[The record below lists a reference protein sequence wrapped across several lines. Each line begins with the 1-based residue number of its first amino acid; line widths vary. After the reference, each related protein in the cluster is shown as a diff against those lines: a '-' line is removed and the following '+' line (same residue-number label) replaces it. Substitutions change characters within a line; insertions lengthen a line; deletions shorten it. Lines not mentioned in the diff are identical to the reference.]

1 MNKIGKVYLVGA
13 GPGDEG
19 LLTVKA
25 KKVIEQAEVLVYDR
39 LVSDAIMALAPRDA
53 ELIYVG
59 KAAANHAMKQEEIN
73 QCLAD
78 LAKAGKNVV
87 RLKGGDPYVFGRGG
101 EEGELLFDQ
110 GVPFEVIPGITSAI
124 GGLCYGGIPITHRDL
139 TSSFHVFTGHFKDE
153 ERDHDWENIA
163 KLKGTKVFLMGVGNL
178 EYIMEKTLGF
188 GMSPD
193 MPVAIISNATRGN
206 QKVLTS
212 TASRVVSEARAGE
225 IKPPSLLV
233 IGEVVSMREKLNWFE
248 AMPLFGKTIAVTRAK
263 LQNSKLASKL
273 RDLGAT
279 VVELPAI
286 RIEPKA
292 ASEFEYCYDS
302 LLGNLP
308 VGETDKKP
316 YSWIIFTS
324 ENSVEI
330 FMEGLFEKNLDGRAI
345 GRTKIAVIG
354 SGTEKKLNSYG
365 LRADL
370 KPKRF
375 VAEGIIEAFEILAES
390 GKGICE
396 NDHVLLPRASEARP
410 LLHEWLKER
419 CPVTEVHLYDTVLE
433 TNIEDETLEMLKI
446 ADYIT
451 FTSASTVHNFMKQL
465 QANGMTMP
473 EGLKTISIGPITT
486 EAIKAEGL
494 STDLEAEVHDLNGLT
509 EALIKAVREGL

>member
-1 MNKIGKVYLVGA
+1 MNKMGKVFLVGA

-25 KKVIEQAEVLVYDR
+25 KAVIEKAQVLVYDR
-39 LVSDAIMALAPRDA
+39 LVSDAIMALAPKEA

-78 LAKAGKNVV
+78 LAKEGKVVV

-139 TSSFHVFTGHFKDE
+139 TSSFHVFTGHFKDD

-178 EYIMEKTLGF
+178 EYIMEKTMGF

-212 TASRVVSEARAGE
+212 TASKVVAEARAAE

-248 AMPLFGKTIAVTRAK
+248 SMPLFGKTIAVTRAK
-263 LQNSKLASKL
+263 AQSSKLSAML
-273 RDLGAT
+273 RDLGANVIEMPT
-279 VVELPAI
+279 I
-286 RIEPKA
+286 RIEPRVLA
-292 ASEFEYCYDS
+292 DFEGCYEPLLREDAS
-302 LLGNLP
+302 LP
-308 VGETDKKP
+308 S

-324 ENSVEI
+324 ENAVEI
-330 FMEGLFEKNLDGRAI
+330 FMEGLFAKGLDARAI
-345 GRTKIAVIG
+345 GKTKIAVIG
-354 SGTEKKLNSYG
+354 SGTGKKLKCYG
-365 LRADL
+365 LTADL
-370 KPKRF
+370 VPERF
-375 VAEGIIEAFEILAES
+375 VAEGIIEAFEKLGES
-390 GKGICE
+390 GKGIDKT
-396 NDHVLLPRASEARP
+396 DHILLPRASEARP
-410 LLHEWLKER
+410 LLHDWLKER
-419 CPVTEVHLYDTVLE
+419 CEVTEVHLYDTLLE
-433 TNIEDETLEMLKI
+433 ENLDNQTLEALKE

-451 FTSASTVHNFMKQL
+451 FTSASTVKNFMRQL
-465 QANGMTMP
+465 EVAKITMP
-473 EGLKTISIGPITT
+473 ENLKTASIGPITT
-486 EAIKAEGL
+486 EALKSFGL
-494 STDLEAEVHDLNGLT
+494 SGDLEANIHDLTGLVTALT
-509 EALIKAVREGL
+509 EAASEK